1 MEIRFMSI
9 GSGSC
14 GNCYYIGTGTYGIL
28 IDAGIPV
35 KTIRQA
41 LKRENIPF
49 ESICAVFVTHD
60 HADHIKSLGVIA
72 SKAMIPIYATKEVHE
87 GITRNYCTT
96 APIEQQYIRYIEK
109 EAPIAFRD
117 MNITAFEVPHDGSDN
132 VGYCIEI
139 GDKTFSFLTDLGKIT
154 DTAARYINKANYLV
168 IEANYEEEMLAMGKY
183 PKFLKDRVSSDTGHL
198 SNQTTAEHL
207 ARNFNEYL
215 KYIWLCHLSEENNHP
230 ELAYKAVEMQMRSY
244 GIIPGKDVH
253 LSVLKRAT
261 PSPLYHLSCN
271 EKSEEC

>member
-14 GNCYYIGTGTYGIL
+14 GNSYYIGIGKYGIL

-72 SKAMIPIYATKEVHE
+72 SKGMIPIYATKEVHE
-87 GITRNYCTT
+87 GITRNYCITS
-96 APIEQQYIRYIEK
+96 PIEKQYIRYIEK
-109 EAPIAFRD
+109 EKTIAFRD

-139 GDKTFSFLTDLGKIT
+139 GDKTFSFLTDLGCIT
-154 DTAARYINKANYLV
+154 PTAAEYINRANFLV

-198 SNQTTAEHL
+198 SNQTTAEFL
-207 ARNFNEYL
+207 ARNFNEHL

-244 GIIPGKDVH
+244 GIIPGKDVY
-253 LSVLKRAT
+253 LNVLKRAT
-261 PSPLYHLSCN
+261 PSPLYHLTYN
-271 EKSEEC
+271 EKNEE